1 MYFNSNL
8 MKPVAKTEW
17 IRQNEG
23 ADYWD
28 RQTQILI
35 GSHLVFR
42 NNIQIAQER
51 SNHSAVSPQV
61 SLLQKSPSSPVTCHA
76 TGFYPSGVTITWQK
90 NGQEHHEDVKIRELL
105 PNADGTFQKT
115 STITVTPDEWKN
127 NKFICVVKHQGKNK
141 TANEIRTNGGDSV
154 SIGIIV
160 GAVVAA
166 VILLMVIGIAGFKVY
181 QKKKKLGP
189 NTSTVDSATSLLS

>member
-1 MYFNSNL
+1 

-51 SNHSAVSPQV
+51 SNHSA
-61 SLLQKSPSSPVTCHA
+61 
-76 TGFYPSGVTITWQK
+76 
-90 NGQEHHEDVKIRELL
+90 
-105 PNADGTFQKT
+105 
-115 STITVTPDEWKN
+115 
-127 NKFICVVKHQGKNK
+127 
-141 TANEIRTNGGDSV
+141 GDSV

-166 VILLMVIGIAGFKVY
+166 VIMLMVIGIAGFKVY
-181 QKKKKLGP
+181 QKKKKLGVA
-189 NTSTVDSATSLLS
+189 STTEAQLPQVQLQTAALTEGAIKRLSATCYAALTQRASQLHS